1 MPKILQLTDA
11 SQGYYRP
18 ALYGGTDKLVGRR
31 SIISRSYDMY
41 DGAPNDPLSTAQAH
55 LLAIVAATMPPS
67 AEGEDVTNARSTP
80 QAATSTP
87 NRALASVEGSANGAV
102 EVNGSIATSP
112 PREGETPQP
121 TRAMSPADGEKDLA
135 AAPMHPLMEMIRSA
149 DQRDRT
155 LPCIPL
161 DEAIALSVEHAAQ
174 HDERKMRDFFGGI
187 IPVGG
192 GSQTPGFRQF
202 LEEELQSSVPRFRKE
217 VIVAPPPREIDP
229 QVLVWK
235 GASIFGKLHGSNDTW
250 ISGLEWD
257 RLGSRILAYKCLW
270 TW

>member
-1 MPKILQLTDA
+1 M
-11 SQGYYRP
+11 
-18 ALYGGTDKLVGRR
+18 GRR
-31 SIISRSYDMY
+31 SVIARSVDIY
-41 DGAPNDPLSTAQAH
+41 DGAPNDPLSSAQTQ
-55 LLAIVAATMPPS
+55 LLAIVASTTPADIVDPNNTKPVAQTDAPTTGSTPVPADATDIQ
-67 AEGEDVTNARSTP
+67 AGEDISVAVATP
-80 QAATSTP
+80 S
-87 NRALASVEGSANGAV
+87 
-102 EVNGSIATSP
+102 
-112 PREGETPQP
+112 REGETPQP
-121 TRAMSPADGEKDLA
+121 LRMSPVDGEKEAAPA
-135 AAPMHPLMEMIRSA
+135 AAHPLTDMLRSA

-161 DEAIALSVEHAAQ
+161 DQAIALSVEYAAQ
-174 HDERKMRDFFGGI
+174 NDERKMRDFFGGI

-192 GSQTPGFRQF
+192 GSQTNGFRQF
-202 LEEELQSSVPRFRKE
+202 LEEELQNSLPNFRKE

-235 GASIFGKLHGSNDTW
+235 GASIFGKLQGTNDTW